1 MNYVVKYL
9 LKFHNYGN
17 FLNWFPLINT
27 SYLIPHTSYL
37 IPRTLY
43 LIKMTFRKRLKYL
56 LVKRLNI
63 SNKSALTLILEGK
76 IFVNGDKVFENIEIN
91 LEDSVVFDGQI
102 LKNGKELIYV
112 AFYKPRGI
120 ETTLNQSI
128 QDNLKDILPFKD
140 DLFPVGRLDKES
152 EGLLILTNDGRT
164 FDKTLRSENQTE
176 KEYLV
181 TVNKEITNDFIQK
194 MVEGI
199 YILGKITLPCEV
211 EKMDDFS
218 FKIILIQ
225 GMNRQIRRMC
235 YKLDYEVLR
244 LVRVRIGKIT
254 VGDLHPT
261 EFKYFKP

>member
-1 MNYVVKYL
+1 
-9 LKFHNYGN
+9 
-17 FLNWFPLINT
+17 
-27 SYLIPHTSYL
+27 
-37 IPRTLY
+37 
-43 LIKMTFRKRLKYL
+43 MTFRKRLQYL

-63 SNKSALTLILEGK
+63 SNKSALTLVLEGK
-76 IFVNGDKVFENIEIN
+76 IFVNGLNVLENIEIH
-91 LEDSVVFDGQI
+91 LQDSVVFEEQI
-102 LKNGKELIYV
+102 LQVGKEFIYV

-120 ETTLNQSI
+120 ETTLNSEI
-128 QDNLKDILPFKD
+128 QDNLKDILPFKEE
-140 DLFPVGRLDKES
+140 LFPVGRLDKES

-164 FDKTLRSENQTE
+164 FDKTLRSENQIE

-181 TVNKEITNDFIQK
+181 TVNKEITENFIQK
-194 MVEGI
+194 MSEGVN
-199 YILGKITLPCEV
+199 ILGKITLPCKV

-244 LVRVRIGKIT
+244 LIRIRIGEVSIEN
-254 VGDLHPT
+254 LLPT